1 MYWDNT
7 ACVRTHPFL
16 SLALWW
22 RSCFYHIFIY
32 IACQPPTASCPI
44 LQEEKFYP
52 QAHIWNNNF
61 LTCLKIHICIRIQK
75 DQWAYSGGMCL
86 CWCSVSCQVFL
97 ILPHAWD
104 TGNVM
109 AQVNTVTLEAKLWL
123 PAMNWTRLIISY
135 AFCKGYFQ
143 NRSMLDKGRW
153 EKLHICKDVLQVLH
167 FFVTKDIVLA
177 SPSWVANQ

>member
-7 ACVRTHPFL
+7 ACARTHPFL

-61 LTCLKIHICIRIQK
+61 LTCLKIYICIHIQK

-97 ILPHAWD
+97 FLPHAWD

-109 AQVNTVTLEAKLWL
+109 AQVNIVTLEAKLWL

-153 EKLHICKDVLQVLH
+153 EKLHICKNVLQVLH